1 MTPIFNEVAQ
11 SHRFSVLPT
20 SYTDTFTPEQAR
32 QAGEIYGRAEEKQRI
47 LTMLKKIKNPTKQI
61 TSFIDTLEWEQ

>member
-1 MTPIFNEVAQ
+1 MTPIFDQVAQ
-11 SHRFSVLPT
+11 SHRFSVLPA

-47 LTMLKKIKNPTKQI
+47 LSILKQFSKPTHQIKLVI
-61 TSFIDTLEWEQ
+61 GLLESEE